1 MGRFLTSQG
10 TLGIVLKE
18 NVVTSQSIN
27 ANDRILANTAG
38 GAITLTL
45 PVSPLVNDMV
55 QIIDVGN
62 VAATNKITVARNGQK
77 IQGLNEDLTI
87 DLNGSVT
94 SLIFT
99 GSTYGWIYA
108 AV

>member
-18 NVVTSQSIN
+18 NVVTSQTIN
-27 ANDRILANTAG
+27 ANDRVLANTSG

-45 PVSPLVNDMV
+45 PISPLVNDMV

>member
-18 NVVTSQSIN
+18 NVTTSQSIN
-27 ANDRILANTAG
+27 SNDRVLVNTSG

-45 PVSPLVNDMV
+45 PAAPLVNDMV

-62 VAATNKITVARNGQK
+62 VAATNKITVARNGQR
-77 IQGLNEDLTI
+77 IAGLLEDLTI

-99 GSTYGWIYA
+99 GGTYGWVYA

>member
-18 NVVTSQSIN
+18 NVTASQSIN
-27 ANDRILANTAG
+27 SNDRVLVNTSG

-45 PVSPLVNDMV
+45 PASPLVNDMI

-77 IQGLNEDLTI
+77 IAGLSEDLTI
-87 DLNGSVT
+87 DLSGSVT

-99 GSTYGWIYA
+99 GGTYGWVYA